1 LHSALYTGWVSH
13 ARRLP
18 RVHAF
23 RYPLFMV
30 LLDLA
35 ELDQVFRGRWLW
47 GVERRRIA
55 SFRRADHMG
64 DPRVPLAQCV
74 RDLVER
80 ESGRRPDGPVRLL
93 THLRYFG
100 YCFNPVSFYYCHD
113 AADRNVVAVV
123 AEVNNTPWGERHC
136 YVLDER
142 AAGRTA
148 SDPTSRETSA
158 DARLVRWRS
167 DKRMHVSPFM
177 PMDLQYEWALSAPAA
192 RLAVQMRCSRDGE
205 QLLDAVLRLR
215 RRPLAGLAMAGTLLR
230 FPWMTARV
238 ILAIHWQ
245 ALVLWLKRVPY
256 HAHPA
261 SRSGATKITGPVA

>member
-1 LHSALYTGWVSH
+1 
-13 ARRLP
+13 
-18 RVHAF
+18 
-23 RYPLFMV
+23 MV

-55 SFRRADHMG
+55 AFRRADHMG
-64 DPRVPLAQCV
+64 DPRAPLAQCV

-80 ESGRRPDGPVRLL
+80 ESGRRPEGPVRLL

-100 YCFNPVSFYYCHD
+100 YCFNPVSFYYCYD
-113 AADRNVVAVV
+113 AAGRDVVAVV

-136 YVLDER
+136 YVLDHR
-142 AAGRTA
+142 AANRAPRNPA
-148 SDPTSRETSA
+148 SDPGSPE
-158 DARLVRWRS
+158 ARLVRWHS

-177 PMDLQYEWALSAPAA
+177 PMDLQYEWALSAPEA
-192 RLAVQMRCSRDGE
+192 RLDVQMRCSREGE
-205 QLLDAVLRLR
+205 QLFEAVLTLR
-215 RRPLAGLAMAGTLLR
+215 RRPLAGRAMAGTLLR

-238 ILAIHWQ
+238 ILGIHWQ

-256 HAHPA
+256 HPHPA
-261 SRSGATKITGPVA
+261 LRGAAAKITGPVA